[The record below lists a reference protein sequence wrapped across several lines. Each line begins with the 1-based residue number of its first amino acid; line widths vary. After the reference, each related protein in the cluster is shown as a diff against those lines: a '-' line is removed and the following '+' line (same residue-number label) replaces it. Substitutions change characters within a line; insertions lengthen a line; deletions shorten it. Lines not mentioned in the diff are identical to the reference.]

1 MYETDTELTGQEG
14 MGETIEISELL
25 MGLADTQI
33 YCLLIIQYL
42 VHTNENVKYP
52 QIKGS

>member
-25 MGLADTQI
+25 MGLAYTQI
-33 YCLLIIQYL
+33 LLLI
-42 VHTNENVKYP
+42 NYP
-52 QIKGS
+52 EPCTHK